1 MQKDKLASILRKFLT
16 PNVFL
21 NTVLKD
27 DLRPRDPA
35 QATVHAPSPDFD
47 HSGTKT
53 NYRTEDC
60 GLHAT

>member
-1 MQKDKLASILRKFLT
+1 MQKRQDGINFAQIVN

>member
-1 MQKDKLASILRKFLT
+1 MQKRQDGINFAQIVN

-35 QATVHAPSPDFD
+35 QATVHASSPDFD